1 MPEENKTNSNE
12 TVGSG
17 GEGFWDKLTSDK
29 KLMAAAA
36 TGLLGGTVGALVAPD
51 FVYKKPTWY
60 NRFLLGTGSGLSSAA
75 IVYATMMALEGKG
88 DPRGPIEKVKD
99 AG

>member
-1 MPEENKTNSNE
+1 MPEENKANSTE
-12 TVGSG
+12 TAGSG
-17 GEGFWDKLTSDK
+17 EQSLWDKLTSDK

-75 IVYATMMALEGKG
+75 IVYATMMALEGKD
-88 DPRGPIEKVKD
+88 DPRGPLEKLKD